1 MNEKDWLVFQ
11 LPELLAKAGPG
22 GVGLHE
28 LLRTPSINCAIYH
41 LPAGSKDM
49 QSAHEEDELYLVLRG
64 RARLR
69 VESHEHPVQEGTLMY
84 VRAACGHAFFDIEE
98 DLAVLVFFG
107 VAPAPAPQV
116 RKRNHGLSVQVAAD
130 AL

>member
-1 MNEKDWLVFQ
+1 MSEKDWLVFQ
-11 LPELLAKAGPG
+11 LPELLAKADRG

-28 LLRTPSINCAIYH
+28 FLRTPSINCATYH

-49 QSAHEEDELYLVLRG
+49 QSAHEEDELYLVVKG

-69 VESHEHPVQEGTLMY
+69 IGNHEHAVQEGTLMY
-84 VRAACGHAFFDIEE
+84 IRAACDHAFFDIEE

-107 VAPAPAPQV
+107 VAPAPTPRA
-116 RKRNHGLSVQVAAD
+116 R
-130 AL
+130 